1 MKTETTVETLTET
14 SVAPVVATA
23 VPVVAKRTYTK
34 RGTTVPGKRVV
45 LLDGK
50 PVGRG
55 RPAKNGKGKRTV
67 VYIPAGEVYDVTK
80 HGVGTEFRTSRHA
93 VLRRLKVVNGVV
105 ESKESQKI
113 KVKAVVESVMV

>member
-14 SVAPVVATA
+14 PVAPVVETA
-23 VPVVAKRTYTK
+23 EPVMAKRAYTK

-55 RPAKNGKGKRTV
+55 RPSKNGKGKRTV
-67 VYIPAGEVYDVTK
+67 VYIPAGEVYDVAK
-80 HGVGTEFRTSRHA
+80 HGTGTEFRTSRHA
-93 VLRRLKVVNGVV
+93 VLRRLKVGNGAV
-105 ESKESQKI
+105 ESKASRKA
-113 KVKAVVESVMV
+113 KVKAVVESVTV